1 MIYRKRTQKDVTDS
15 KIIEIWNEC
24 LGEAKRL
31 YPRYFE
37 NCTPELYIDCSR
49 SHLGRCSY
57 SVIDP
62 YERNVDKIRYSRCI
76 ITISSNLKQ
85 DYEQIRKTICHE
97 LGHFVTPKEHHSYL
111 WEVRSNKIGEK
122 WGYKATRLAD
132 SETFNK
138 AILETPKRTTTFK
151 YMVWCP
157 CCFANWKYKSLCG
170 IVREPQ
176 RYQCGKCKVKLQSKK
191 IILEDK

>member
-37 NCTPELYIDCSR
+37 NCTPELYMDNSR

-76 ITISSNLKQ
+76 ITVSSNLKQ
-85 DYEQIRKTICHE
+85 DYE
-97 LGHFVTPKEHHSYL
+97 
-111 WEVRSNKIGEK
+111 
-122 WGYKATRLAD
+122 
-132 SETFNK
+132 
-138 AILETPKRTTTFK
+138 
-151 YMVWCP
+151 
-157 CCFANWKYKSLCG
+157 
-170 IVREPQ
+170 
-176 RYQCGKCKVKLQSKK
+176 
-191 IILEDK
+191 

>member
-1 MIYRKRTQKDVTDS
+1 MVYRKRTQKDVTDS

-37 NCTPELYIDCSR
+37 NCTPELYMDNSC

-97 LGHFVTPKEHHSYL
+97 L
-111 WEVRSNKIGEK
+111 N
-122 WGYKATRLAD
+122 
-132 SETFNK
+132 N
-138 AILETPKRTTTFK
+138 
-151 YMVWCP
+151 
-157 CCFANWKYKSLCG
+157 CFITIS
-170 IVREPQ
+170 
-176 RYQCGKCKVKLQSKK
+176 
-191 IILEDK
+191 

>member
-37 NCTPELYIDCSR
+37 NCTPELYMDNSC

-76 ITISSNLKQ
+76 ITVSSNLKQ
-85 DYEQIRKTICHE
+85 DYEQIRKTIVMNSVISLHRKNIIHIYGGFAQIKSAKDGATKQLFVQITKRSIKPFSKHQKE
-97 LGHFVTPKEHHSYL
+97 L
-111 WEVRSNKIGEK
+111 
-122 WGYKATRLAD
+122 RLNIWFIAPAALQ
-132 SETFNK
+132 TGN
-138 AILETPKRTTTFK
+138 I
-151 YMVWCP
+151 
-157 CCFANWKYKSLCG
+157 
-170 IVREPQ
+170 
-176 RYQCGKCKVKLQSKK
+176 KVCAVS
-191 IILEDK
+191 

>member
-37 NCTPELYIDCSR
+37 NCTPELYMDNSC
-49 SHLGRCSY
+49 SHLGICSY

-97 LGHFVTPKEHHSYL
+97 LGHLFCNHQCYDKPQ
-111 WEVRSNKIGEK
+111 RSNIWFTAPAALQTGNI
-122 WGYKATRLAD
+122 KAYVA
-132 SETFNK
+132 S
-138 AILETPKRTTTFK
+138 
-151 YMVWCP
+151 
-157 CCFANWKYKSLCG
+157 
-170 IVREPQ
+170 
-176 RYQCGKCKVKLQSKK
+176 
-191 IILEDK
+191 

>member
-37 NCTPELYIDCSR
+37 NCTPELYMDNSC

-76 ITISSNLKQ
+76 ITVSSNLKQ

-111 WEVRSNKIGEK
+111 WKVRSDKIGER
-122 WGYKATRLAD
+122 WGYKATVRSD
-132 SETFNK
+132 NETFHK
-138 AILETPKRTTTFK
+138 AVLEAPKRTAFK
-151 YMVWCP
+151 YMVYCP
-157 CCFANWKYKSLCG
+157 HCFANWKYKSLCG

>member
-24 LGEAKRL
+24 LVEAKRL

-37 NCTPELYIDCSR
+37 NCTPELYMDNSR

-57 SVIDP
+57 SVINP
-62 YERNVDKIRYSRCI
+62 YERSVDKIRYSRCI
-76 ITISSNLKQ
+76 ITVSSNLKQ

-111 WEVRSNKIGEK
+111 WKVRSDKIGEK
-122 WGYKATRLAD
+122 WGYKATVRAD
-132 SETFNK
+132 SETFHK
-138 AILETPKRTTTFK
+138 AILEAPKRTTFK
-151 YMVWCP
+151 YMVYCP

>member
-31 YPRYFE
+31 YPGYFE
-37 NCTPELYIDCSR
+37 NCTPELYIDDSR

-57 SVIDP
+57 SVINP
-62 YERNVDKIRYSRCI
+62 YEKSIDKIRYSRCI

-122 WGYKATRLAD
+122 WGYKASRLAD

-138 AILETPKRTTTFK
+138 AILEAPKK
-151 YMVWCP
+151 
-157 CCFANWKYKSLCG
+157 
-170 IVREPQ
+170 PQ
-176 RYQCGKCKVKLQSKK
+176 RSNIWFIAHIALQIGNIKAYAVS
-191 IILEDK
+191 

>member
-24 LGEAKRL
+24 LEETKRL

-37 NCTPELYIDCSR
+37 NCAPELYMDNSR
-49 SHLGRCSY
+49 THLGRCAY
-57 SVIDP
+57 SMINP
-62 YERNVDKIRYSRCI
+62 YERNVDKIRYARCI

-111 WEVRSNKIGEK
+111 WKVRSDKIGER
-122 WGYKATRLAD
+122 WDYKATVRSD
-132 SETFNK
+132 SETFQK
-138 AILETPKRTTTFK
+138 AILEAPKKTVFK
-151 YMVWCP
+151 YMVYCP
-157 CCFANWKYKSLCG
+157 HCFANWKYKSLCC